1 MKKEKFSSNA
11 EIKTKAKEALKGN
24 WGVAIASCII
34 YGVLVNGFSFVINIR
49 DLTMNGFTDAL
60 ENSNG
65 DFKVS
70 LIGFLI
76 SVFLAGAM
84 TYGLNN
90 FFIKLIRREN
100 ADIKD
105 VFEGFKH
112 YKGTLFINILLL
124 IYQFLWALMFII
136 PVAIVLIIAVVS
148 VATDSVSVTAILLVC
163 LVVIVVSIVLSIILL
178 RYSMSFYIYI
188 DNPELTASETIK
200 ESIDMMEGNQI
211 RLFKLYL
218 SFILWFLL
226 SIITLGIAMIWVGP
240 YMQTST
246 AVFYEELKDE
256 GWNSIDI
263 NNNIF

>member
-1 MKKEKFSSNA
+1 MRKENVSSNA

-34 YGVLVNGFSFVINIR
+34 YGLLLQGFSFVINMR
-49 DLTMNGFTDAL
+49 DLTINGFTDAL

-65 DFKVS
+65 DFKSSIIVL
-70 LIGFLI
+70 LIN
-76 SVFLAGAM
+76 VFLAGAM

-112 YKGTLFINILLL
+112 YKGTFFINLLLL
-124 IYQFLWALMFII
+124 IYQFLWALMFIV
-136 PVAIVLIIAVVS
+136 PVVIILIIAVVS
-148 VATDSVSVTAILLVC
+148 VATDNISITAILLVC
-163 LVVIVVSIVLSIILL
+163 LVIIVVSIVLSIILF

-188 DNPELTASETIK
+188 DNPELTASEVIK

-240 YMQTST
+240 YMQTCT

-256 GWNSIDI
+256 GWNSADI
-263 NNNIF
+263 NNIF